1 MTCWRVSWASKHTEN
16 IMNGVKINVGAQLDA
31 ADIDKQIDKLAERM
45 NKLGAAVASA
55 NKVRFNPVSKAA
67 LEDLQRVQAAFE
79 SIKRLSPNLAA
90 DLRRT
95 GQGSAHFADLDLLRL
110 SNIPS
115 VASARAWG
123 LFTKATA
130 GTAWAGSMQQLP
142 AGGTGGT
149 GGRPPAPPSTPGTS
163 WGWGRAGRNIVGAG
177 LNAMGPVGG
186 VANSALSAG
195 LSGGAVA
202 GLAGLAGG
210 LVALGIGK
218 AIAEVKE
225 KVSAA
230 QNDLIGYDTLKRTLG
245 DVNVSF
251 NALQRSLH
259 AASDGIDVTYQEA
272 QKLGSEF
279 AKISGSND
287 AKGLAE
293 EVINGGGFGR
303 SFGVDPG
310 QSNAFFAQMRQ
321 FGVTRNPDDSRK
333 LALDI
338 GEAIG
343 KSGAFSKADEM
354 LQAISSYTTQ
364 QTRLG
369 LTAANSTGYAGML
382 AGLVGSHTPGLDPQG
397 AANLLARVNSAI
409 ANGGASG
416 EAGQNFLYR
425 AIGSRNGL
433 NPVAARLEMEQGA
446 FGTGAGTFGS
456 GTLFA
461 KWAQQNGLSAP
472 GAAGSGA
479 TNLEMTLQALRQ
491 NYANP
496 WLRLDAMHNLLG
508 TNLSQAMALDSIG
521 PEKLG
526 GLQHMLAASGVDL
539 TKMSGTGISALAQIG
554 TGDRGTLNAQAR
566 ALWSRLSPDEA
577 KGLDAAAGSGDLE
590 KLRTAL
596 VQLTAK
602 YGQEQTEGQQT
613 RKTIQDLDKDL
624 TDAAAKMIGP
634 LNTIRDA
641 MLYAFGDRGRM
652 TAADMHKAVVD
663 AQRQEVNDRYGAR
676 VKKAQASASM
686 SVDEYGRTLPGQ
698 EAAMKA
704 AQDEMAA
711 AKLEREKALREIDG
725 GETPATASTNA
736 SNTAPL
742 PAWASQVASSPGT
755 SGPRNLRN
763 NNPGNIKYGAW
774 AQAHGAIGSD
784 GAFAVFP
791 DARTGSAA
799 QEALLRSYGDR
810 GLNTVGSIIG
820 RWAPVSDKNDTSG
833 YAAWAAQ
840 QLGVGV
846 NDRLNMSD
854 PRVIQNLAR
863 VIAKREGSE
872 SAYSSAFNAPLP
884 PGGSQRSGQAG
895 SQDFSF
901 THEVVLRDTKGVQ
914 IAPSSVVSTRVANP
928 VPSGSTN

>member
-1 MTCWRVSWASKHTEN
+1 MSDL
-16 IMNGVKINVGAQLDA
+16 KIHVGAQLDA
-31 ADIDKQIDKLAERM
+31 ADIDKQIDRLTERL
-45 NKLGAAVASA
+45 NKLGAAVASS
-55 NKVRFNPVSKAA
+55 NRVKFRPVDRAT
-67 LEDLQRVQAAFE
+67 LDDLRKVQAAFD

-90 DLRRT
+90 DLKRM
-95 GQGSAHFADLDLLRL
+95 GQGSAHFADVDLLSL
-110 SNIPS
+110 SQNKV
-115 VASARAWG
+115 VASARAYG
-123 LFTKATA
+123 LFNKVAA
-130 GTAWAGSMQQLP
+130 GTAWASSMQQSN
-142 AGGTGGT
+142 AGGT
-149 GGRPPAPPSTPGTS
+149 GGRPPAPPPPPPTPGAS

-177 LNAMGPVGG
+177 LNAAGPVGQ
-186 VANSALSAG
+186 ALNSGLSAG
-195 LSGGAVA
+195 MSAGVMAGVGGFVGVLGAA
-202 GLAGLAGG
+202 
-210 LVALGIGK
+210 LVGK
-218 AIAEVKE
+218 AVGAVKE
-225 KVSAA
+225 KIGAA
-230 QNDLIGYDTLKRTLG
+230 QDDAIGYDTLKRVLG

-251 NALQRSLH
+251 GMLQKSVH
-259 AASDGIDVTYQEA
+259 AASDAVDVSYSEA
-272 QKLGSEF
+272 QKLGTEF
-279 AKISGSND
+279 AKVSGISGDLS
-287 AKGLAE
+287 KTLAE
-293 EVINGGGFGR
+293 EVRVGGTFGR
-303 SFGVDPG
+303 SFGIDPS
-310 QSNAFFAQMRQ
+310 QSNAFFARMRQ
-321 FGVTRNPDDSRK
+321 FGVTSDPDGSRR

-338 GEAIG
+338 GEAIA

-354 LQAISSYTTQ
+354 LQAIGSYTAQ

-397 AANLLARVNSAI
+397 AASLLARVNSAI
-409 ANGGASG
+409 ANGGAAG

-461 KWAQQNGLSAP
+461 KWAQQNGVSVP
-472 GAAGSGA
+472 GTAGSGA

-526 GLQHMLAASGVDL
+526 GLQRMLAASGVDL

-663 AQRQEVNDRYGAR
+663 AQRQEINDRYGAR

-711 AKLEREKALREIDG
+711 AKLERDKALREIDA

-742 PAWASQVASSPGT
+742 PAWASQAASSPGT

-763 NNPGNIKYGAW
+763 NNPGNIEYGAW
-774 AQAHGAIGSD
+774 AKAHGATGSD
-784 GAFAVFP
+784 GRFAVFP
-791 DARTGSAA
+791 DAATGSAA
-799 QEALLRSYGDR
+799 VDALLQSYGNR
-810 GLNTVGSIIG
+810 GLNTVSGVIG
-820 RWAPVSDKNDTSG
+820 RWAPASENDTSG
-833 YAAWAAQ
+833 YAATVAKR
-840 QLGVGV
+840 LGVGA
-846 NDRLNMSD
+846 NDRLNMTD
-854 PRVIQNLAR
+854 PAVRQALGREIAR
-863 VIAKREGSE
+863 YEGSAA
-872 SAYSSAFNAPLP
+872 AYNMYNTPLP
-884 PGGSQRSGQAG
+884 EGASRTGQQ
-895 SQDFSF
+895 SPQQFTF
-901 THEVVLRDTKGVQ
+901 THEVTLKDASGKPV
-914 IAPSSVVSTRVANP
+914 APASVVSTRVGKP
-928 VPSGSTN
+928 SPSGVAN

>member
-1 MTCWRVSWASKHTEN
+1 MS
-16 IMNGVKINVGAQLDA
+16 GDVKINIGAQLDTGDVDA
-31 ADIDKQIDKLAERM
+31 QVAKLADRL
-45 NKLGAAVASA
+45 NRLGQSVATA
-55 NKVRFNPVSKAA
+55 NRVKFHPVDRAT
-67 LEDLQRVQAAFE
+67 LDDLRKVQAAFE

-90 DLRRT
+90 DLRRM
-95 GQGSAHFADLDLLRL
+95 GQGSAHLADVDLLGL
-110 SNIPS
+110 SSTPS
-115 VASARAWG
+115 VAAARAYG
-123 LFTKATA
+123 LFNKVAA
-130 GTAWAGSMQQLP
+130 GTAWAASMQRST

-149 GGRPPAPPSTPGTS
+149 PPAPPAPSAAPSSPGAS
-163 WGWGRAGRNIVGAG
+163 WGWGRAGRNIVGVG

-195 LSGGAVA
+195 LTGGAVA

-218 AIAEVKE
+218 AIGAARE
-225 KVSAA
+225 KIGAA
-230 QNDLIGYDTLKRTLG
+230 QDDAIGYDTLKRVLG

-251 NALQRSLH
+251 GVLQKSMH
-259 AASDGIDVTYQEA
+259 AASDAIDVTYSEA
-272 QKLGSEF
+272 QKLGTEF
-279 AKISGSND
+279 AKVSGISGDMS
-287 AKGLAE
+287 KTLAE
-293 EVINGGGFGR
+293 EVRVGGGFGR
-303 SFGVDPG
+303 SFGIDPG
-310 QSNAFFAQMRQ
+310 QSNAFFARMRQ
-321 FGVTRNPDDSRK
+321 FGVTSDPDGSRR

-338 GEAIG
+338 GEAIA

-354 LQAISSYTTQ
+354 LQAISSFAAQ
-364 QTRLG
+364 QARLG
-369 LTAANSTGYAGML
+369 LTAANTSGYAGML

-397 AANLLARVNSAI
+397 AANLLARVNSSI
-409 ANGGASG
+409 ANGGAAG

-461 KWAQQNGLSAP
+461 KWAQQNGVSVP

-526 GLQHMLAASGVDL
+526 GLQRMLAASGVDL

-590 KLRTAL
+590 KLRNAL

-613 RKTIQDLDKDL
+613 RKTIQDLDKDMM
-624 TDAAAKMIGP
+624 DAAAKMIGP

-704 AQDEMAA
+704 AQAEMAA
-711 AKLEREKALREIDG
+711 AKLERDKALSEIDA
-725 GETPATASTNA
+725 GETPATASTTGSNA
-736 SNTAPL
+736 APL
-742 PAWASQVASSPGT
+742 PAWASGSPSGSTASASPGAASRRAT
-755 SGPRNLRN
+755 
-763 NNPGNIKYGAW
+763 NPGNIRYGSFARS
-774 AQAHGAIGSD
+774 HGAIGQD
-784 GAFAVFP
+784 GSGFAIFP
-791 DARTGSAA
+791 DAATGTAA
-799 QEALLRSYGDR
+799 MQALLQSYGGR
-810 GLNTVGSIIG
+810 GLDTVGGVVG
-820 RWAPVSDKNDTSG
+820 RWAPPSENDTSG
-833 YAAWAAQ
+833 YAKAVAKR
-840 QLGVGV
+840 LGVGV
-846 NDRLNMSD
+846 DAKLDMRN
-854 PRVIQNLAR
+854 PAVIEALGR
-863 VIAKREGSE
+863 EMAKQEG
-872 SAYSSAFNAPLP
+872 NAPAYQP
-884 PGGSQRSGQAG
+884 RSMYSTPMPEGASRTAQQAP
-895 SQDFSF
+895 QEFTF
-901 THEVVLRDTKGVQ
+901 THEVTLKDASGKPV
-914 IAPSSVVSTRVANP
+914 APASVVSTRVGKP
-928 VPSGSTN
+928 SPSGVAN

>member
-1 MTCWRVSWASKHTEN
+1 MSDL
-16 IMNGVKINVGAQLDA
+16 KIHVGAQLDA
-31 ADIDKQIDKLAERM
+31 AEIDKQIDKLTERM

-55 NKVRFNPVSKAA
+55 NKVPFRPVSKAT
-67 LEDLQRVQAAFE
+67 LEDLQKVQATFE

-90 DLRRT
+90 DIQRL
-95 GQGSAHFADLDLLRL
+95 GQGGAHFADLDLLRL

-115 VASARAWG
+115 VSSARAWG

-130 GTAWAGSMQQLP
+130 GTAWAGSVQQST
-142 AGGTGGT
+142 AGGT
-149 GGRPPAPPSTPGTS
+149 GGRPPAPPSLPPTPGAS

-177 LNAMGPVGG
+177 LNAAGPVGQ
-186 VANSALSAG
+186 ALNSGLSAG
-195 LSGGAVA
+195 MSAGVMAGVGGFVGVLGAA
-202 GLAGLAGG
+202 
-210 LVALGIGK
+210 LVGK
-218 AIAEVKE
+218 AVGAVKE
-225 KVSAA
+225 KIGAA
-230 QNDLIGYDTLKRTLG
+230 QDDAIGYDTLKRVLG

-251 NALQRSLH
+251 GMLQKSVH
-259 AASDGIDVTYQEA
+259 AASDAVDVSYSEA
-272 QKLGSEF
+272 QKLGTEF
-279 AKISGSND
+279 AKVSGISGDLS
-287 AKGLAE
+287 KTLAE
-293 EVINGGGFGR
+293 EVRVGGTFGR
-303 SFGVDPG
+303 SFGIDPS
-310 QSNAFFAQMRQ
+310 QSNAFFARMRQ
-321 FGVTRNPDDSRK
+321 FGVTSDPDGSRR

-338 GEAIG
+338 GEAIA

-409 ANGGASG
+409 ANGGAAG

-461 KWAQQNGLSAP
+461 KWAAQNGLAVP
-472 GAAGSGA
+472 GAAGSGE
-479 TNLEMTLQALRQ
+479 TNLEMTMRSLRQ

-496 WLRLDAMHNLLG
+496 WLRLSAMSGLLG
-508 TNLSQAMALDSIG
+508 VNTSQSMALDSIG
-521 PEKLG
+521 PEELG
-526 GLQHMLAASGVDL
+526 GLQRMLAASGVDL

-566 ALWSRLSPDEA
+566 ALWSHLSPDEA

-711 AKLEREKALREIDG
+711 AKLERDKALREIDA

-742 PAWASQVASSPGT
+742 PAWASSGSTAAASPGAAT
-755 SGPRNLRN
+755 RRAT
-763 NNPGNIKYGAW
+763 NPGNIRYGDFARRY
-774 AQAHGAIGSD
+774 GAIGQD
-784 GAFAVFP
+784 GSGFAVFP
-791 DARTGSAA
+791 DAATGTAA
-799 QEALLRSYGDR
+799 MQALLRSYGER
-810 GLNTVGSIIG
+810 GLNTVGGVVG
-820 RWAPVSDKNDTSG
+820 RWAPPSENDTSS
-833 YAAWAAQ
+833 YAKAVAKR
-840 QLGVGV
+840 LGVGV
-846 NDRLNMSD
+846 DAKMDMRN
-854 PRVIQNLAR
+854 PAVIEALGR
-863 VIAKREGSE
+863 EMAKQEG
-872 SAYSSAFNAPLP
+872 NAPAYQP
-884 PGGSQRSGQAG
+884 RSMYSTPMPDGASRMAQQAP
-895 SQDFSF
+895 QEFTF
-901 THEVVLRDTKGVQ
+901 THELKLQDPSGKP
-914 IAPSSVVSTRVANP
+914 IAPLSVVSTRVAKP
-928 VPSGSTN
+928 SPSGVSN

>member
-1 MTCWRVSWASKHTEN
+1 MSDL
-16 IMNGVKINVGAQLDA
+16 KIHVGAQLDA
-31 ADIDKQIDKLAERM
+31 ADIDKQIDRLTERL
-45 NKLGAAVASA
+45 NKLGAAVASS
-55 NKVRFNPVSKAA
+55 NRVKFRPVDRAT
-67 LEDLQRVQAAFE
+67 LDDLRKVQAAFD

-90 DLRRT
+90 DLKRM
-95 GQGSAHFADLDLLRL
+95 GQGSAHFADVDLLSL
-110 SNIPS
+110 SQNKV
-115 VASARAWG
+115 VASARAYG
-123 LFTKATA
+123 LFNKVAA
-130 GTAWAGSMQQLP
+130 GTAWASSMQQSN
-142 AGGTGGT
+142 AGGT
-149 GGRPPAPPSTPGTS
+149 GGRPPAPPTPPPTPGAS

-177 LNAMGPVGG
+177 LNAAGPVGQ
-186 VANSALSAG
+186 ALNSGLSAG
-195 LSGGAVA
+195 MSAGVMAGVGGFVGVLGAA
-202 GLAGLAGG
+202 
-210 LVALGIGK
+210 LVGK
-218 AIAEVKE
+218 AVGAVKE
-225 KVSAA
+225 KIGAA
-230 QNDLIGYDTLKRTLG
+230 QDDAIGYDTLKRVLG

-251 NALQRSLH
+251 GMLQKSVH
-259 AASDGIDVTYQEA
+259 AASDAVDVSYSEA
-272 QKLGSEF
+272 QKLGTEF
-279 AKISGSND
+279 AKVSGISGDLS
-287 AKGLAE
+287 KTLAE
-293 EVINGGGFGR
+293 EVRVGGTFGR
-303 SFGVDPG
+303 SFGIDPS
-310 QSNAFFAQMRQ
+310 QSSAFFARMRQ
-321 FGVTRNPDDSRK
+321 FGVTSDPDGSRR

-338 GEAIG
+338 GEAIA

-354 LQAISSYTTQ
+354 LQAIGSYTTQ

-409 ANGGASG
+409 ANGGGAG

-446 FGTGAGTFGS
+446 FGTGAGTFGG

-461 KWAQQNGLSAP
+461 KWAQQNGVSVP

-526 GLQHMLAASGVDL
+526 GLQRTLAASGVDL
-539 TKMSGTGISALAQIG
+539 TKMSGTGISALAQISA
-554 TGDRGTLNAQAR
+554 GDRGTLNAQTR
-566 ALWSRLSPDEA
+566 ALWSRLSPEEA

-590 KLRTAL
+590 KLRGAL

-663 AQRQEVNDRYGAR
+663 AQRQEVNDRYSAR

-686 SVDEYGRTLPGQ
+686 SVDEYGRMLPGQ

-711 AKLEREKALREIDG
+711 AKLERDKALREIDA

-742 PAWASQVASSPGT
+742 PAWASQAASSPGT

-763 NNPGNIKYGAW
+763 NNPGNIEYGAW
-774 AQAHGAIGSD
+774 AKAHGATGSD
-784 GAFAVFP
+784 GRFAVFP
-791 DARTGSAA
+791 DAATGSAA
-799 QEALLRSYGDR
+799 VDALLQSYGNR
-810 GLNTVGSIIG
+810 GLNTVSGVIG
-820 RWAPVSDKNDTSG
+820 RWAPASENNTSG
-833 YAAWAAQ
+833 YAATVAKR
-840 QLGVGV
+840 LGVGA
-846 NDRLNMSD
+846 NDRLNMAD
-854 PRVIQNLAR
+854 PAVRQALGREIAR
-863 VIAKREGSE
+863 YEGSAA
-872 SAYSSAFNAPLP
+872 AYNMYNTPLP
-884 PGGSQRSGQAG
+884 EGASRTGQQ
-895 SQDFSF
+895 SPQQFTF
-901 THEVVLRDTKGVQ
+901 THEVTLKDASGKPV
-914 IAPSSVVSTRVANP
+914 APASVVSTRVGKP
-928 VPSGSTN
+928 SPSGVAN